1 MIGLAAA
8 SYRGVLTQ
16 VGETP
21 KEFADSRHASQR
33 GSPLEHAG
41 MTLNELAYSAQ
52 LTHRI
57 RRLLSVVRSITGHM
71 IAQGQDSQES
81 ALHLVG
87 RVGALGRAVVAP
99 IAGGMDLE
107 SLVLDEFLVQG
118 VQRAAIVI
126 NGPAVLLNA
135 KSAELMSLAVHELVT
150 NAIKFGA
157 LSQSQT
163 QLRVIWWFTGPASSR
178 LHFEWA
184 EDGVLMAAEAR
195 GNPGFGSQVIK
206 RMIASEL
213 HGSGDMLFLK
223 KGVLCIIEIPSSEAL
238 LQNE

>member
-1 MIGLAAA
+1 
-8 SYRGVLTQ
+8 
-16 VGETP
+16 
-21 KEFADSRHASQR
+21 
-33 GSPLEHAG
+33 
-41 MTLNELAYSAQ
+41 MTLDELAHSAE
-52 LTHRI
+52 LKHRI

-71 IAQGQDSQES
+71 IAHGQDSQDS

-87 RVGALGRAVVAP
+87 RVGAIGRAAVAP
-99 IAGGMDLE
+99 IAGGRDLE
-107 SLVLDEFLVQG
+107 SLVLDELLAQG
-118 VQRAAIVI
+118 AHRALIVVS
-126 NGPAVLLNA
+126 GPAVRLRP
-135 KSAELMSLAVHELVT
+135 KSAELMSLVVHELVT

-184 EDGVLMAAEAR
+184 EDGVRIAAEAR
-195 GNPGFGSQVIK
+195 RNPGFGSQVIK

-213 HGSGDMLFLK
+213 HGSGDMLFLT